1 MISITIFLYI
11 FLSFPCICAEQQKPT
26 VSLKFLYQINIPI
39 NTTNISFPL
48 LACTGK
54 QEFISYIS
62 YNSHSLEFVELPSL
76 EKQSISFQS
85 KQNFPYSHFPVSK
98 DSIILF
104 YQIEGDWG
112 KPPSLINK
120 AGNIIKEYS
129 QIKQIAEDGKILFY
143 PHLMPTYISA
153 EYLYA
158 TINLFDYPRN
168 SDYFSTSHKFIS
180 KTNLMNGETSFT
192 SIQYPQSYQ
201 GHLWREN
208 LEWCLGKN
216 GEIVYSFPASSFLAV
231 QDNSVST
238 KLYKAN
244 SSHIDTIK
252 PVDTWEDL
260 EVKISYMQN
269 TPFYKE
275 VIYDKYRN
283 LYYRIAKYANADKDK
298 AKYSLI
304 VLNDA
309 FTQLGEV
316 DFPFDMVN
324 DKRSVPLIGKEGIY
338 FRNLDAPSN
347 QLSFKVY
354 QVLID

>member
-11 FLSFPCICAEQQKPT
+11 FLSFLCICAEQQKPT
-26 VSLKFLYQINIPI
+26 VSLKFLHQINIPI
-39 NTTNISFPL
+39 NSTNISFPL
-48 LACTGK
+48 LAYIGK

-62 YNSHSLEFVELPSL
+62 YHSHSLEFVELPSL
-76 EKQSISFQS
+76 KKQSISFQS

-98 DSIILF
+98 DSIILC
-104 YQIEGDWG
+104 YQIEGEWG
-112 KPPSLINK
+112 KFPSLMDK
-120 AGNIIKEYS
+120 TGNIIKEYS
-129 QIKQIAEDGKILFY
+129 QIKQVAEDGKILFY

-168 SDYFSTSHKFIS
+168 RDYFSVPHKFIS
-180 KTNLMNGETSFT
+180 KTNLINGETTFAP
-192 SIQYPQSYQ
+192 IQYPQSYQ

-216 GEIVYSFPASSFLAV
+216 GEIVYSFPASSFLV
-231 QDNSVST
+231 IQDTLIST

-244 SSHIDTIK
+244 SIRIDTIK
-252 PVDTWEDL
+252 PLASWEDL
-260 EVKISYMQN
+260 EVKISYMRN

-309 FTQLGEV
+309 FTKLGEV

-324 DKRSVPLIGKEGIY
+324 DKRSVPLISKEGIY
-338 FRNLDAPSN
+338 FRYLDVPNN

-354 QVLID
+354 QVLVD